1 MSRQTIIYCV
11 LTVVLLAYI
20 IVAVSFTSAGERAD
34 TFNGLQI
41 CIDDTTGNG
50 FVTSADIDIELGD
63 LSKTIKKTKH
73 SKLNTLELENKLRSL
88 DKIEEAHCVI
98 LNNGVLQIDIVP
110 MQPVARVFDG
120 FQSYYINNRGKRIKA
135 DARYHVDVPIVSG
148 HFASGEDVAEL
159 LPMFD
164 FIRRNPEYDALV
176 TEVTKNKRGDIIVVP
191 SVVGHVIN
199 IGDTTMIADKF
210 SRLRHFYH
218 DVMKVKGWDFYDTL
232 SVKWRGRLVAT
243 RRTKKV
249 IDDRPLTELD
259 GIVDEVLDNGTML
272 TTTNGDDSQSTPQSS
287 PQRPNT

>member
-1 MSRQTIIYCV
+1 MSRQNIIYCA
-11 LTVVLLAYI
+11 LSVVLIAYI
-20 IVAVSFTSAGERAD
+20 VIAASFTHSGERSDA
-34 TFNGLQI
+34 FAGLKI
-41 CIDDTTGNG
+41 CIEDTTGNG
-50 FVTSADIDIELGD
+50 FVTAADIDFELGD
-63 LSKTIKKTKH
+63 LSKNIKKTRHKD
-73 SKLNTLELENKLRSL
+73 LNTHDIERKLRAL
-88 DKIEEAHCVI
+88 DKIEDAHCVI
-98 LNNGVLQIDIVP
+98 LNNGILQVDVVP

-120 FQSYYINNRGKRIKA
+120 HTSYYINNKGKRINA
-135 DARYHVDVPIVSG
+135 DARYHVDVPIVYG
-148 HFASGEDVAEL
+148 RFDSGEDVAEL

-210 SRLRHFYH
+210 SRLRKFYH
-218 DVMKVKGWDFYDTL
+218 EVMRIKGWDYYDTL

-272 TTTNGDDSQSTPQSS
+272 TTTDNSQPQQSADS
-287 PQRPNT
+287 NT

>member
-1 MSRQTIIYCV
+1 
-11 LTVVLLAYI
+11 LTVVMVAYI
-20 IVAVSFTSAGERAD
+20 IVAVSFTRAGERAD
-34 TFNGLQI
+34 YFAGLQI

-50 FVTSADIDIELGD
+50 FVTSADIDAELGD
-63 LSKTIKKTKH
+63 LSKTIRRTKH
-73 SKLNTLELENKLRSL
+73 SKINTLQLENSLRAL
-88 DKIEEAHCVI
+88 DKIEDAHCVI
-98 LNNGVLQIDIVP
+98 LNNGMLRIDVVP

-120 FQSYYINNRGKRIKA
+120 HTSYYINNQGKRIHA

-164 FIRRNPEYDALV
+164 YIRRNPEYDALV

-210 SRLRHFYH
+210 ARLRKFYH
-218 DVMKVKGWDFYDTL
+218 KVMGIKGWNYYDTL

-272 TTTNGDDSQSTPQSS
+272 TTTDNSAEKSPSS
-287 PQRPNT
+287 NT

>member
-1 MSRQTIIYCV
+1 MMSRKTIINCI
-11 LTVVLLAYI
+11 LTLVLLAYI
-20 IVAVSFTSAGERAD
+20 IVAASFTHNGERAD
-34 TFNGLQI
+34 CFAGLQI

-50 FVTSADIDIELGD
+50 FVTSADIDSELGN
-63 LSKTIKKTKH
+63 LSKTIKRTQRC
-73 SKLNTLELENKLRSL
+73 KLNTLQLETKLRAL
-88 DKIEEAHCVI
+88 DKIEDAHCVI
-98 LNNGVLQIDIVP
+98 LNNGVLCIDVVP

-120 FQSYYINNRGKRIKA
+120 FTSYYINNKGKRIHA

-164 FIRRNPEYDALV
+164 YIRRNPEYDALV

-210 SRLRHFYH
+210 ARLRRFYH
-218 DVMKVKGWDFYDTL
+218 EVMDIKGWNYYDTL
-232 SVKWRGRLVAT
+232 SVKWRGRIVAT

-272 TTTNGDDSQSTPQSS
+272 TTTEGSQES
-287 PQRPNT
+287 PTPNT

>member
-1 MSRQTIIYCV
+1 MSIA
-11 LTVVLLAYI
+11 LLAYI
-20 IVAVSFTSAGERAD
+20 FVAVSFTSAGERND

-41 CIDDTTGNG
+41 CIDDTTGSG
-50 FVTSADIDIELGD
+50 FVTSADIDSELGN
-63 LSKTIKKTKH
+63 LSNRIRATKH
-73 SKLNTLELENKLRSL
+73 SNINTLAIENKLRSL
-88 DKIEEAHCVI
+88 DKIEDVRCII
-98 LNNGVLQIDIVP
+98 LNNGVLQIDVVP

-120 FQSYYINNRGKRIKA
+120 NKSYYINSHGKRIA
-135 DARYHVDVPIVSG
+135 AEARYHVDVPIVSG
-148 HFASGEDVAEL
+148 HFASGEAVAEL

-210 SRLRHFYH
+210 SRLRKFYH
-218 DVMKVKGWDFYDTL
+218 EVMNIKGWNYYDTL

-243 RRTKKV
+243 RRTKKI

-272 TTTNGDDSQSTPQSS
+272 TITDNTPTAE
-287 PQRPNT
+287 PVNILAVPGKPNT

>member
-1 MSRQTIIYCV
+1 
-11 LTVVLLAYI
+11 LVLLAYI
-20 IVAVSFTSAGERAD
+20 IVAVSYTCAGERSD

-50 FVTSADIDIELGD
+50 FVSSADIDTELGD
-63 LSKTIKKTKH
+63 LSQKIRLTKH
-73 SKLNTLELENKLRSL
+73 ADLNTLSLENKLRTL
-88 DKIEEAHCVI
+88 DKIEDAHCVI

-120 FQSYYINNRGKRIKA
+120 NKSYYINNRGKRIKA

-148 HFASGEDVAEL
+148 HYATGEAVAEL

-210 SRLRHFYH
+210 SRLRKFYH
-218 DVMKVKGWDFYDTL
+218 EVMKVKGWNYYDTL
-232 SVKWRGRLVAT
+232 SVKWRGRIVAT

-272 TTTNGDDSQSTPQSS
+272 TTTDGSAATT
-287 PQRPNT
+287 NTETQPKPTI

>member
-1 MSRQTIIYCV
+1 
-11 LTVVLLAYI
+11 VLLAYI
-20 IVAVSFTSAGERAD
+20 IVAVSFTCAGERAD
-34 TFNGLQI
+34 TFCGLQI

-50 FVTSADIDIELGD
+50 FITSSDIDLELGD
-63 LSKTIKKTKH
+63 LSKTIKTTKH
-73 SKLNTLELENKLRSL
+73 NKLNTLALENKLRHL
-88 DKIEEAHCVI
+88 DKIEDAHCVI
-98 LNNGVLQIDIVP
+98 LNNGILQIDVVP

-120 FQSYYINNRGKRIKA
+120 FNSYYINNRGKRIKA
-135 DARYHVDVPIVSG
+135 DARYQVDVPIVSG

-176 TEVTKNKRGDIIVVP
+176 TEVTKNSRGDIIVVP

-210 SRLRHFYH
+210 SRLRKFYH
-218 DVMKVKGWDFYDTL
+218 EVMKVKGWNYYDTL
-232 SVKWRGRLVAT
+232 SVKWRGRIVAT

-272 TTTNGDDSQSTPQSS
+272 TTTDPAPQQPSTSTT
-287 PQRPNT
+287 PNT

>member
-1 MSRQTIIYCV
+1 MSRQTIVNCI
-11 LTVVLLAYI
+11 LSVVMIAYI
-20 IVAVSFTSAGERAD
+20 IIAVSFTRSGERAD
-34 TFNGLQI
+34 YFSGLQI

-50 FVTSADIDIELGD
+50 FVTSADIDTELGN
-63 LSKTIKKTKH
+63 LSKSIRRTKH
-73 SKLNTLELENKLRSL
+73 SKLNTLQIENTLRAL
-88 DKIEEAHCVI
+88 DKIEDAHCVL
-98 LNNGVLQIDIVP
+98 LNNGMLRIDVVP

-120 FQSYYINNRGKRIKA
+120 VNSYYINSQGKRIKA
-135 DARYHVDVPIVSG
+135 DARYHIDVPIVSG

-164 FIRRNPEYDALV
+164 YIRRNPEYDALV
-176 TEVTKNKRGDIIVVP
+176 TEVTVNKRGDIIVVP

-210 SRLRHFYH
+210 ARLRKFYH
-218 DVMKVKGWDFYDTL
+218 EVMNIKGWNYYDTL

-272 TTTNGDDSQSTPQSS
+272 TTTTDDSSAPSPSS
-287 PQRPNT
+287 KS